1 MSSVFSKIEMHQGLG
16 RAVAHIGQQRFW
28 QPLSLLLQKAIT
40 FYSTAAVF
48 YAQNGTPQVLI
59 EYCAAPHGAVTS
71 MRTYLN
77 GVYLF
82 GPEAKGL
89 FLTWRASF

>member
-1 MSSVFSKIEMHQGLG
+1 MNSVFSKIDMHQGLG
-16 RAVAHIGQQRFW
+16 RAIAHIGQQRFW
-28 QPLSLLLQKAIT
+28 QPYRGGVLRSKRYTA
-40 FYSTAAVF
+40 STCRI
-48 YAQNGTPQVLI
+48 LRS
-59 EYCAAPHGAVTS
+59 PHGAVIS

>member
-1 MSSVFSKIEMHQGLG
+1 MNSAFSKIDMHQGLG
-16 RAVAHIGQQRFW
+16 RAIVHIGQPRFW
-28 QPLSLLLQKAIT
+28 QPLSLLLQKTIT

-48 YAQNGTPQVLI
+48 YPQNSTPQVLV

-71 MRTYLN
+71 MRTYPN

-82 GPEAKGL
+82 GPEAQGL
-89 FLTWRASF
+89 FLIWRA